1 MPRKQTHTGAP
12 VSFHDAPS
20 GKSQKYQDIIARAK
34 AKRVPDRPGDLE
46 NTPHFENTQRSWES
60 RQPEQ
65 TQISSST
72 AAGLQAVAEATANAA
87 PPPPAEEVLDA
98 MPAPQTEAKAE
109 PAEELDEQE
118 QIKRAVSKRIT
129 QPIDIGEY
137 LINGEVTQLVPIIP
151 GKLEVTFRSVTDMEE
166 AFVDAQLSKNR
177 DATARVFLR
186 HSNEWALSFHIVS
199 VNGHKWP
206 PTMVNGEI
214 NEAALEKS
222 KAHVRKLSSPVFQL
236 ITQNLV
242 WFLERVTKGLTLEV
256 LGNG

>member
-1 MPRKQTHTGAP
+1 MPRKQTNPGP
-12 VSFHDAPS
+12 SVSFHDAPS

-87 PPPPAEEVLDA
+87 PPPSEDVLDA
-98 MPAPQTEAKAE
+98 MPAPKAEAKAE
-109 PAEELDEQE
+109 VEEELDEQE

-129 QPIDIGEY
+129 QAIDIGEY

-166 AFVDAQLSKNR
+166 AYVDAQLSKNR

-186 HSNEWALSFHIVS
+186 HSNEWALAFHIVA

-206 PTMVNGEI
+206 ATMVNGEI
-214 NEAALEKS
+214 NEAALEKR